1 MTSPSGAGQ
10 HEPQLLRVNPVRIL
24 LIQRNVL
31 VLLWAVRLAVGLL
44 LMLAAEML

>member
-10 HEPQLLRVNPVRIL
+10 HELQLLRVNPVRIL

-44 LMLAAEML
+44 PMLAAEML